1 MAQET
6 IWYVSALEGDKIGG
20 MSKQERTKR
29 RRERT
34 PNNRT
39 TIGYRIS
46 DELWAVLQPLLPVHV
61 NTHRFGGGR
70 PHVPDRDCADAIAL
84 SREKRGRGMS
94 PQHAPRRTLKDIERL
109 ERVPLARRL
118 AVGSTYA
125 LLHKA
130 VASSPERPARCFMPL
145 EDQPQPG
152 EALTARAFLGKVHQ
166 TANLLA
172 DLGMGPQDVM
182 ALLLPDLLETH
193 LLLWGGQAAGI
204 VCPIPPWLPAL
215 QVVDLLQ
222 AAEAKVLVA
231 PSPSMDQELWQ
242 KTEQVRRQVKS
253 IALVLQVRGPGKE
266 RDAAYAFNAL
276 VEDYPAD
283 RLHTGRA
290 IAPDD
295 LAVSFPTR
303 DTTGTAG
310 LVPLT
315 HGNLLYTA
323 WVLGLVTTL
332 APEEVLL
339 RGLSRFF
346 QGWWWPAGGS

>member
-1 MAQET
+1 
-6 IWYVSALEGDKIGG
+6 
-20 MSKQERTKR
+20 
-29 RRERT
+29 
-34 PNNRT
+34 
-39 TIGYRIS
+39 
-46 DELWAVLQPLLPVHV
+46 
-61 NTHRFGGGR
+61 
-70 PHVPDRDCADAIAL
+70 
-84 SREKRGRGMS
+84 MS
-94 PQHAPRRTLKDIERL
+94 PQAAPRRTLEDIERL

-130 VASSPERPARCFMPL
+130 VTSSPEQPACYFLPL
-145 EDQPQPG
+145 GDPSQPG

-182 ALLLPDLLETH
+182 ALLLPDLLEKE
-193 LLLWGGQAAGI
+193 LLLWGGQAAGV
-204 VCPIPPWLPAL
+204 VCPIPPCLPAQ

-222 AAEAKVLVA
+222 AAQAKVIVA
-231 PSPSMDQELWQ
+231 PSSEVDHELWQ

-253 IALVLQVRGPGKE
+253 IALVLHVRGPGNE
-266 RDAAYAFNAL
+266 REAVYAFNAL
-276 VEDYPAD
+276 IEEYPAD
-283 RLHTGRA
+283 RLHTGRE
-290 IAPDD
+290 IALDD
-295 LAVSFPTR
+295 LAVSLPTR
-303 DTTGTAG
+303 DSTGTPG

-323 WVLGLVTTL
+323 WALGLVTTL

-346 QGWWWPAGGS
+346 QGW